1 MDSLVDNEDLLANI
15 IGSHKD
21 ESSNPEKSN
30 LMLKSNSVDEN
41 MDDLNNRIGATAND
55 FKKKKR
61 RKKIQAITSI
71 SVECQEALEK
81 LSMASGAS
89 ISSIMFSIIEEYLM
103 RKKLIHR

>member
-1 MDSLVDNEDLLANI
+1 MDSLIDNEDLLTNI
-15 IGSHKD
+15 IGSHNE
-21 ESSNPEKSN
+21 ESSDPEKSSS
-30 LMLKSNSVDEN
+30 MLKVDSVDDN

-103 RKKLIHR
+103 RKKLINR